1 MRKRNPGSHP
11 SIQHLPRPKDP
22 LKKLPTQSAEEI
34 VLLSHQMEELA
45 TELRAIG
52 SSVNDLRAKTE
63 DAMTKND
70 MKTFIKAT
78 VQDIMN
84 EINKNIE
91 VTIDIKVQER
101 TKKWQEEIDMLREE
115 NDQLKLKLLNANK
128 NSLSFQKTANL
139 ALEKANYNE
148 QYSRK
153 NNIKIMN
160 IREEAGEDDS
170 TLLNKVSDLLG
181 KQDITLSPHQV
192 IAIHRI
198 PGKPGSPKPVLMK
211 VTNTTVKSTIMRKR
225 KVMKSAGHRL
235 VDDVTR
241 LNTELITRL
250 FDHPAIEAAWYFNG
264 TVYGK
269 TTAGRRIKFDLH
281 DDIDDTIKRSKILK

>member
-1 MRKRNPGSHP
+1 MSDKGKHNDKKKAGVSSWHTTPAKAKRPFLEVANS
-11 SIQHLPRPKDP
+11 
-22 LKKLPTQSAEEI
+22 SAEEL
-34 VLLSHQMEELA
+34 VLLNHQMEELA
-45 TELRAIG
+45 IELKAVG
-52 SSVNDLRAKTE
+52 SSVNDLKTKTE
-63 DAMTKND
+63 DVMTKSD

-78 VQDIMN
+78 VHDIMN

-91 VTIDIKVQER
+91 MTIEIKVQEK
-101 TKKWQEEIDMLREE
+101 TKKWREEIDMLREE
-115 NDQLKLKLLNANK
+115 NDQLKLKLQDVNK

-160 IREEAGEDDS
+160 IREEAGEEDS
-170 TLLNKVSDLLG
+170 TLLNKVTDLLG

-192 IAIHRI
+192 IAKHRI

-225 KVMKSAGHRL
+225 KVMKSAGHS
-235 VDDVTR
+235 DQA
-241 LNTELITRL
+241 E
-250 FDHPAIEAAWYFNG
+250 Y
-264 TVYGK
+264 
-269 TTAGRRIKFDLH
+269 
-281 DDIDDTIKRSKILK
+281 

>member
-1 MRKRNPGSHP
+1 MSDKGKQNEKKKPGVSSDHTTPAKAKRPFKEVANS
-11 SIQHLPRPKDP
+11 
-22 LKKLPTQSAEEI
+22 SAEEI
-34 VLLSHQMEELA
+34 VLLSHQIEELA
-45 TELRAIG
+45 TDLRAVG

-63 DAMTKND
+63 DAMTKSD

-78 VQDIMN
+78 VQDIMT

-101 TKKWQEEIDMLREE
+101 TKKWQEEIDMLRVE
-115 NDQLKLKLLNANK
+115 NDQLKLKLININK

-139 ALEKANYNE
+139 ALEKANYNK

-211 VTNTTVKSTIMRKR
+211 VVLQWVSIWKNYSWKE
-225 KVMKSAGHRL
+225 
-235 VDDVTR
+235 D
-241 LNTELITRL
+241 
-250 FDHPAIEAAWYFNG
+250 
-264 TVYGK
+264 
-269 TTAGRRIKFDLH
+269 
-281 DDIDDTIKRSKILK
+281 KI